1 MKIYGMLSCVPNAF
15 HVLWILWNFFGV
27 TKRITFWQK
36 LRTQDNIYIMQIQW
50 WGTKI
55 EKYIYPT
62 YLDAETRPNRAR
74 AVVQRVL
81 TKSLAFQAE
90 GGRDCGAGGEGFRI
104 RVHVG
109 LGRFSKSP
117 P

>member
-1 MKIYGMLSCVPNAF
+1 MKCRFVCE
-15 HVLWILWNFFGV
+15 
-27 TKRITFWQK
+27 
-36 LRTQDNIYIMQIQW
+36 TQDKTYHEHANIIKD
-50 WGTKI
+50 TKI

-74 AVVQRVL
+74 AAVQRELV
-81 TKSLAFQAE
+81 TSLAFQAE
-90 GGRDCGAGGEGFRI
+90 VGHDCGAGDEGFRI
-104 RVHVG
+104 HDHVV